1 MKGHADLVLRDAKV
15 WTVDSR
21 LPRAEAVAIQG
32 AEILAVGTNAQIDPL
47 VGPDTQLYGL
57 GGRLVLPGFNDAHSH
72 FVGATLQAATA
83 FDLFGVSD
91 LPAVQALLE
100 RHARA
105 HPEAE
110 WLIGWRWDRSRFED
124 SSWPSRFE
132 LDRVVADRPVA
143 IVDIDGHSCWV
154 NSLALEELGYTAGV
168 PDPEGGQVLRDADG
182 RPTGILTE
190 TAHDGVPRAPA
201 LTSALFE
208 EALRR
213 RVARLNA
220 LGLTSMSNN
229 GVDPDHF
236 ETYARMARE
245 GTLKLRINEWPFLR
259 EGLERP
265 LALRQRLQRDEKVRV
280 VGLKTLLDGVL
291 SAHTAWMLAP
301 YADRP
306 DEVGFPILP
315 PERLLEEVLAAD
327 AAGFQ
332 VMIHAIGDRAV
343 RQALDIFERTA
354 QVNGRRDSRHR
365 IEHIEV
371 AHPDDQPRFAEL
383 GVVANMTPMHCTA
396 CIDAYIKERLGEPRA
411 GASAYVWRN
420 LVDSG
425 AHLCFG
431 TDFPAVD
438 SRDPD
443 PLQQIFAAVT
453 RTTPDRFG
461 GPVWHPEQRLTVA
474 QAIQA
479 YTLEGAYAEFM
490 DHRKGSITPGK
501 LADLCV
507 LSRDIL
513 EAPPQAILDAQVIM
527 TVFDGE
533 VVYAVN

>member
-1 MKGHADLVLRDAKV
+1 
-15 WTVDSR
+15 
-21 LPRAEAVAIQG
+21 
-32 AEILAVGTNAQIDPL
+32 
-47 VGPDTQLYGL
+47 
-57 GGRLVLPGFNDAHSH
+57 
-72 FVGATLQAATA
+72 
-83 FDLFGVSD
+83 
-91 LPAVQALLE
+91 
-100 RHARA
+100 
-105 HPEAE
+105 
-110 WLIGWRWDRSRFED
+110 
-124 SSWPSRFE
+124 
-132 LDRVVADRPVA
+132 
-143 IVDIDGHSCWV
+143 
-154 NSLALEELGYTAGV
+154 
-168 PDPEGGQVLRDADG
+168 
-182 RPTGILTE
+182 
-190 TAHDGVPRAPA
+190 
-201 LTSALFE
+201 
-208 EALRR
+208 
-213 RVARLNA
+213 
-220 LGLTSMSNN
+220 
-229 GVDPDHF
+229 
-236 ETYARMARE
+236 
-245 GTLKLRINEWPFLR
+245 LRINEWPFLKD
-259 EGLERP
+259 GLERP
-265 LALRQRLQRDEKVRV
+265 LALRQRLQNDEKVRV

-301 YADRP
+301 YADCP

-315 PERLLEEVLAAD
+315 PERLLEEVLVAD

-343 RQALDIFERTA
+343 REALDIFERTA
-354 QVNGRRDSRHR
+354 EVNGRRDSRHR

-371 AHPDDQPRFAEL
+371 AHPDDQPRFAAL

-411 GASAYVWRN
+411 RTSAYVWRN

-438 SRDPD
+438 TRDPD

-474 QAIQA
+474 QALQS
-479 YTLEGAYAEFM
+479 YTLGGAYAEFM

-507 LSRDIL
+507 LSQDIL
-513 EAPPQAILDAQVIM
+513 EAPPQAILDTQVIM

>member
-1 MKGHADLVLRDAKV
+1 MKGDADQVLRDAKV
-15 WTVDSR
+15 WTVDPR

-47 VGPDTQLYGL
+47 VGPDTQLYEL

-72 FVGATLQAATA
+72 FIGATLQAATA
-83 FDLFGVSD
+83 FDLFGVGD
-91 LPAVQALLE
+91 LPTVQALLE

-110 WLIGWRWDRSRFED
+110 WLVGWRWDRSRFED
-124 SSWPSRFE
+124 PSWPSRFE
-132 LDRVVADRPVA
+132 LDRVVGDRPVA
-143 IVDIDGHSCWV
+143 IFDIDGHSCWV
-154 NSLALEELGYTAGV
+154 NSLALERLGYTADV
-168 PDPEGGQVLRDADG
+168 PDPEGGQVLRDADD

-190 TAHDGVPRAPA
+190 TAHDGVPRAA
-201 LTSALFE
+201 GLTSALFE
-208 EALRR
+208 ETLRR
-213 RVARLNA
+213 RVAQLNA

-229 GVDPDHF
+229 GVEPDHF
-236 ETYARMARE
+236 ETYSRMARE
-245 GTLKLRINEWPFLR
+245 GTLKLRVNEWFFLKD
-259 EGLERP
+259 GLERP
-265 LALRQRLQRDEKVRV
+265 LAVRQRLQGNEKVRV

-315 PERLLEEVLAAD
+315 PERLLDEVLAAD

-332 VMIHAIGDRAV
+332 VIIHAIGDRAV
-343 RQALDIFERTA
+343 REALDIFERTA

-365 IEHIEV
+365 IEHVEV
-371 AHPDDQPRFAEL
+371 VHPADQPRFAAL

-396 CIDAYIKERLGEPRA
+396 CIDAYVKERLGEPR
-411 GASAYVWRN
+411 GGTSAYVWRN
-420 LVDSG
+420 LVDSR
-425 AHLCFG
+425 AHLCYG

-453 RTTPDRFG
+453 RTTPDRFDR
-461 GPVWHPEQRLTVA
+461 PVWHPEQRLTVA

-479 YTLEGAYAEFM
+479 YTLESAYAEFM
-490 DHRKGSITPGK
+490 DHRKGSVTPGK

-507 LSRDIL
+507 LSQDIL
-513 EAPPQAILDAQVIM
+513 EAPPQAILDTQVIM
-527 TVFDGE
+527 TIFDGE